1 MLLTPGAVKAPSF
14 LLFPLH
20 RPLVTRLL
28 WERQSALGP
37 FLFMEPALLLLAHSR
52 IYNDCCSV
60 SCKQEAVFNGAMNFP
75 WN

>member
-37 FLFMEPALLLLAHSR
+37 FLFMEPALLLLTLIVESTMIAALCLVSR
-52 IYNDCCSV
+52 RQCSM
-60 SCKQEAVFNGAMNFP
+60 EP
-75 WN
+75 

>member
-1 MLLTPGAVKAPSF
+1 VLLKPRHSSSF
-14 LLFPLH
+14 LYTGHWSQGCCGNDSQHWALFVH
-20 RPLVTRLL
+20 GTCTATI
-28 WERQSALGP
+28 STN
-37 FLFMEPALLLLAHSR
+37 SR